1 MLKRFDGL
9 SLRAKIIAGI
19 MALIV
24 LGLAADFVSVMS
36 HRQALAAVNTFLDRD
51 NRIAELALTSRATLL
66 RARRNEKDF
75 LLKVNEFGY
84 EEARSRYVTLLRR
97 ELADVRWSMA
107 AVRALSGDAEMAA
120 QAQAIEGASSTY
132 EAAFLRVV
140 ELYGRLGRRDMG
152 LEGAFRQRAHAI
164 EALLQDGAPERLTSG
179 LLALRRAEKDFLLRS
194 MSMYAQAFDRH
205 ADQFRARLRQAALPA
220 QRTQQLLRLTDEYQ
234 ALFREYV
241 TVEDAIE
248 SASQDYLVSVH
259 TVEPMLDRLHA
270 RAGEAA
276 TTTRATLDR
285 LGRVTEWTVGGA
297 GVVALLLGLMVALFI
312 SRSVAR
318 ALRECMAFAG
328 SLSAG
333 NLAAR
338 LRSADRTEF
347 GVLAGSL
354 NRMADALQAAHARQ
368 QEQSTEL
375 QRLNRALRVLSQC
388 NETLVRATSEDELV
402 GSICR
407 HVVEIGGYRLAWVGY
422 ACHDQARSI
431 EPAAHAGTDRDYVD
445 QLHLSWGDD
454 ERRRGVGGT
463 AVRERRVVLAR
474 QLSTDPVFEAWRAAA
489 LQRRLASCIAL
500 PLQAKGDVL
509 GMLCIYAEEDDAFDS
524 EEIKVLQELTD
535 DLAYGIA
542 SLREAE
548 QRSRFERELEHQ
560 ANFDALTGLANRFT
574 LEARLTQ
581 SVADAK
587 RHGNKLALMSIDL
600 DRFKLVNDT
609 LGHGVGDQL
618 LTEVA
623 RLLSAAV
630 RESDT
635 VARLGG
641 DEFVVLL
648 KDIEAMADA
657 ATVAGKLIAALN
669 TPICIDGHEI
679 RPSASIG
686 ISLFPDDGEDVS
698 TLMRNADTAMHHAKA
713 LGGGSFRFFAP
724 QMNERVAA
732 RFAMEADLRRA
743 LEHGELLVY
752 YQPQVSL
759 SSGVMTGAE
768 ALVRWRHPSKGMVSP
783 AEFIPLAEE
792 TGLIE
797 PLGEWVIGSVCRQ
810 LRAWLDAGVPVQ
822 PVAVNL
828 SARQFRQSELVPLIA
843 QSLADNGLDPALLT
857 LEITE
862 GAVMHDVEA
871 AVVTVRQLKA
881 LGVRLSLDDF
891 GTGYSSLSYL
901 KRFPIDHLKIDQS
914 FVREIT
920 TDPDSAVICNAV
932 IGLAHSLRMTVI
944 AEGVETE
951 AQMQYLRRQR
961 CDEMQGYLFS
971 KPVPAQEFAGLLGE
985 DRRLTLP
992 VTEQAQRTV
1001 LIVDD
1006 EANVLSALRRLLRRD
1021 GYRII
1026 TAGSAREGLELL
1038 ATHSVQVVLSD
1049 QRMPGM
1055 NGTEFLSRVKE
1066 LHPQTIRI
1074 ILSGYTELESVIDAI
1089 NRGAIYRFFT
1099 KPWNDDA
1106 LRGDIH
1112 AAFHHHA
1119 LIHGRELAPIAEAV
1133 A

>member
-1 MLKRFDGL
+1 MAYSASPSAPCSQQPATIHAVIGLQVPDRRLDGL
-9 SLRAKIIAGI
+9 APTQPAPVLPTQ
-19 MALIV
+19 ALE
-24 LGLAADFVSVMS
+24 
-36 HRQALAAVNTFLDRD
+36 LAAVNDLLVGVVRRYFPRVQAGQSGHQYAVGRTTNVAGLFYAYPVFEEGRFLGAAVVKRD
-51 NRIAELALTSRATLL
+51 ITRFADWTNQAGAFISDANGIIVLTSDKQLENRALPG
-66 RARRNEKDF
+66 ASIEKVSANSRVMQYKRSAFEPTIITPWGDG
-75 LLKVNEFGY
+75 EFPG
-84 EEARSRYVTLLRR
+84 
-97 ELADVRWSMA
+97 
-107 AVRALSGDAEMAA
+107 AVRIGD
-120 QAQAIEGASSTY
+120 I
-132 EAAFLRVV
+132 RVPV
-140 ELYGRLGRRDMG
+140 VLYSKAM
-152 LEGAFRQRAHAI
+152 
-164 EALLQDGAPERLTSG
+164 P
-179 LLALRRAEKDFLLRS
+179 
-194 MSMYAQAFDRH
+194 
-205 ADQFRARLRQAALPA
+205 
-220 QRTQQLLRLTDEYQ
+220 
-234 ALFREYV
+234 
-241 TVEDAIE
+241 EDAIIAIHVPRPLGDLARLATE
-248 SASQDYLVSVH
+248 RNWH
-259 TVEPMLDRLHA
+259 FMLL
-270 RAGEAA
+270 A
-276 TTTRATLDR
+276 T
-285 LGRVTEWTVGGA
+285 
-297 GVVALLLGLMVALFI
+297 
-312 SRSVAR
+312 
-318 ALRECMAFAG
+318 AG
-328 SLSAG
+328 SMLI
-333 NLAAR
+333 AAVWAVFLY
-338 LRSADRTEF
+338 LR
-347 GVLAGSL
+347 GSHAAAAE
-354 NRMADALQAAHARQ
+354 REVQA
-368 QEQSTEL
+368 TEL
-375 QRLNRALRVLSQC
+375 KRLNRALRVLSQC
-388 NETLVRATSEDELV
+388 NETLVRTASEDELV
-402 GSICR
+402 RSICR

-422 ACHDQARSI
+422 AQHDQARSI

-463 AVRERRVVLAR
+463 AVRERRTVLAR
-474 QLSTDPVFEAWRAAA
+474 DISTAPVFEAWRAAA
-489 LQRRLASCIAL
+489 LQRGLASCIAL
-500 PLQAKGDVL
+500 PLQVKGDVL
-509 GMLCIYAEEDDAFDS
+509 GMLSIYAEEDDAFDG

-542 SLREAE
+542 SLRESEERKRVE
-548 QRSRFERELEHQ
+548 QALEHQ
-560 ANFDALTGLANRFT
+560 AKFDALTGLANRFT

-587 RHGNKLALMSIDL
+587 RHGNKLALMFVDL

-618 LTEVA
+618 LSEVA
-623 RLLSAAV
+623 CLLTAAV

-657 ATVAGKLIAALN
+657 ATVASKLIAALN
-669 TPICIDGHEI
+669 APLRIDGHEI

-686 ISLFPDDGEDVS
+686 ISLFPDDGDDVG
-698 TLMRNADTAMHHAKA
+698 TLMRNADTAMYHAKA
-713 LGGGSFRFFAP
+713 LGGGSFRLFAP
-724 QMNERVAA
+724 QMNERMAA

-743 LEHGELLVY
+743 LGHGELLVY

-797 PLGEWVIGSVCRQ
+797 PLGEWVIGNVCRQ

-828 SARQFRQSELVPLIA
+828 SARQFRQSELVSLIA
-843 QSLADNGLDPALLT
+843 RSLADNRLDPGLLT

-871 AVVTVRQLKA
+871 AVATVKQLKA

-901 KRFPIDHLKIDQS
+901 KRFPIDHLKIDRS
-914 FVREIT
+914 FVREVT

-971 KPVPAQEFAGLLGE
+971 KPVPAQEFAELLGD
-985 DRRLTLP
+985 DRRLALP
-992 VTEQAQRTV
+992 VTEQAQPTV

-1006 EANVLSALRRLLRRD
+1006 EASVVSALKRLLRRD

-1038 ATHSVQVVLSD
+1038 ATQSVEVILSD

-1055 NGTEFLSRVKE
+1055 SGTEFLSRVKD
-1066 LHPQTIRI
+1066 LYPQTIRI

-1099 KPWNDDA
+1099 KPWDDA
-1106 LRGDIH
+1106 ALRKDIH

-1119 LIHGRELAPIAEAV
+1119 LIHGRELAPNHFGGHV
-1133 A
+1133 AACRP